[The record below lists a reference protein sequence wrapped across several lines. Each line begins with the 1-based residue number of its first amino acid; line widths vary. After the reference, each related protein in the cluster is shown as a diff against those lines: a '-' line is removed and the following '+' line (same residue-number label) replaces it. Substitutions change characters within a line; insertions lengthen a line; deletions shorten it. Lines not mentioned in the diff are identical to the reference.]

1 MTIMV
6 LVAPSTLLVRIMKCD
21 QLIYRSMVNKS
32 QEKTKNSLECWNMKL
47 RWMDH
52 VDKRPNLL
60 LPLIE
65 CLRHKVY
72 CRLFLFLHPSVRP
85 SVRLLGMVNSC
96 IIAHTL
102 FTLNSWK
109 WGCRLQEPTL
119 FKTDPPQFWPPS
131 PNTQQ
136 LQFRSLPKIELY
148 FLSSLSFCKPPPQFF
163 SVLCLPQCIPTHKHG
178 PSAFPHHFNWI
189 FSFLSLPSP
198 FTDEWLILSRSR
210 LFLLP
215 ITAVFYFHKYSSCWA
230 FAGLW
235 RWTPTDTTSATLV
248 FGCTDGQID
257 G

>member
-21 QLIYRSMVNKS
+21 QLIYRSMVKKS

-119 FKTDPPQFWPPS
+119 FKPTPNFDHPPLIHSTTVPVTTKDWTLFP
-131 PNTQQ
+131 
-136 LQFRSLPKIELY
+136 
-148 FLSSLSFCKPPPQFF
+148 LSSLLLQTSNPIF
-163 SVLCLPQCIPTHKHG
+163 LCLVRSSVYTNTH
-178 PSAFPHHFNWI
+178 
-189 FSFLSLPSP
+189 
-198 FTDEWLILSRSR
+198 T
-210 LFLLP
+210 
-215 ITAVFYFHKYSSCWA
+215 
-230 FAGLW
+230 
-235 RWTPTDTTSATLV
+235 
-248 FGCTDGQID
+248 
-257 G
+257 

>member
-1 MTIMV
+1 MV

-85 SVRLLGMVNSC
+85 STRHGQLLYHRSYFIYSQLLKMGLSS
-96 IIAHTL
+96 ARTHP
-102 FTLNSWK
+102 
-109 WGCRLQEPTL
+109 LQNR
-119 FKTDPPQFWPPS
+119 PPQFWPPS

-148 FLSSLSFCKPPPQFF
+148 FLFSLSFCKTSTPIF
-163 SVLCLPQCIPTHKHG
+163 LCLVPSSVYTNTHTW
-178 PSAFPHHFNWI
+178 PLSVSTSFQLN
-189 FSFLSLPSP
+189 FSFPFLAFSLSGRM
-198 FTDEWLILSRSR
+198 T
-210 LFLLP
+210 
-215 ITAVFYFHKYSSCWA
+215 YFVTK
-230 FAGLW
+230 
-235 RWTPTDTTSATLV
+235 
-248 FGCTDGQID
+248 
-257 G
+257 